1 MQKKTIVVTAVLA
14 LALAGIGAG
23 AANASTSAPSNSS
36 SVSTPTT
43 ASVTPPAADTEVPD
57 ATEAPGGATETVE
70 TPGVSDGND
79 GGHADPEG
87 VDVNNE
93 GGASEK

>member
-14 LALAGIGAG
+14 LALAGAGAG
-23 AANASTSAPSNSS
+23 AAMASTSAPSTSS

-43 ASVTPPAADTEVPD
+43 PSVTLPTVDTEVPD
-57 ATEAPGGATETVE
+57 ATEAQNGATDAAE

-87 VDVNNE
+87 VDVSNE
-93 GGASEK
+93 GGGTEK

>member
-43 ASVTPPAADTEVPD
+43 ASVTQPAADTEVPD
-57 ATEAPGGATETVE
+57 ATEAPSGVTETAE

-79 GGHADPEG
+79 GGHADPAG

>member
-1 MQKKTIVVTAVLA
+1 MQKKTLAVTAVLA

-23 AANASTSAPSNSS
+23 AANASTSAPSHSS
-36 SVSTPTT
+36 SVST
-43 ASVTPPAADTEVPD
+43 SVTPPAADTEVPD
-57 ATEAPGGATETVE
+57 ATEAPSGATETVE

-87 VDVNNE
+87 VDVNNQ